1 MRLTFAS
8 PNQNKKAEPLHFG
21 TDSLNPTGGCLLR
34 LGFAASASLA
44 EAPGREFGRSA
55 RRERPGR
62 VTTAG
67 AFASRLPVYIIHDL
81 V

>member
-1 MRLTFAS
+1 MGLTFAS

-62 VTTAG
+62 VTAAG
-67 AFASRLPVYIIHDL
+67 AFALFYPFILYII
-81 V
+81 